1 MEKEKKNIKRTDMS
15 RTNKKEGRM
24 VKEKDRTNKIRK
36 MKKRVCVCVKRRQI
50 KRKNTKKKNRK
61 INYKFT

>member
-1 MEKEKKNIKRTDMS
+1 MS

-36 MKKRVCVCVKRRQI
+36 MKKRECVLKEDR
-50 KRKNTKKKNRK
+50 
-61 INYKFT
+61 